1 MAIGILQRRGD
12 REINKVV
19 LLPMGEIHTNPNQP
33 RKYFDQDAIY
43 ELSQSILAN
52 GLLQPITVRRIP
64 GGDYELIAGERRL
77 RAFRELGR
85 EKIPAIVES
94 YTAEQS
100 AILALIENL
109 QRRDLHFFEEAAGIE
124 QLMNEL
130 DLTQLGVSQKL
141 GKAQST
147 IANKLRLLKYP
158 QRIQKKMIAGN
169 LTERHARALL
179 NLPDPQDEEAIDY
192 VIRSSLN
199 VEQTEKYVERLW
211 EEHNRPKTVRTV
223 IIKDMRIFLNSI
235 NKAVK
240 MMQSAGIDVT
250 SQKKEMDDHIEVT
263 VKIPKASVYR
273 KMLPAPVQK
282 PH

>member
-1 MAIGILQRRGD
+1 MALGILQRRGE
-12 REINKVV
+12 REINKVM
-19 LLPMGEIHTNPNQP
+19 LLPVKEIHSNPNQP
-33 RKYFDQDAIY
+33 RKYFDRDAIH

-52 GLLQPITVRRIP
+52 GLLQPITVRKLA
-64 GGDYELIAGERRL
+64 GGGYELIAGERRL
-77 RAFRELGR
+77 RAFGELGR

-109 QRRDLHFFEEAAGIE
+109 QRRDLHFFEEAAGIQ

-130 DLTQLGVSQKL
+130 GLTQVGVSQKL

-158 QRIQKKMIAGN
+158 RQIQEKMIAGN

-273 KMLPAPVQK
+273 KMLPASAQK